1 MRIFCEK
8 CERNVDTN
16 VEKRKENYLVCGEQ
30 IEVDA
35 DVLLC
40 SECGKELFCEGLDNV
55 TLVKAYNK
63 YRKKHK
69 LLLPEEIKTIRVQYN
84 LSQRSFAKL
93 LNWGD
98 KTIFRYENGSIQDK
112 AHNAILLFLRQPENM
127 EMYLR
132 ENEIQLSDKQK
143 SKLLDNVE
151 KLIQSKKHQKDS
163 CTLAGQFAVIWM
175 IQRGNFSAKQYKYRF
190 PTGRRI
196 SYEFLLLFTDDKAY

>member
-93 LNWGD
+93 L
-98 KTIFRYENGSIQDK
+98 
-112 AHNAILLFLRQPENM
+112 
-127 EMYLR
+127 
-132 ENEIQLSDKQK
+132 
-143 SKLLDNVE
+143 
-151 KLIQSKKHQKDS
+151 
-163 CTLAGQFAVIWM
+163 
-175 IQRGNFSAKQYKYRF
+175 
-190 PTGRRI
+190 
-196 SYEFLLLFTDDKAY
+196 